1 MKLVKKLTILILVL
15 VCFASTVA
23 CGESGEQEVNELG
36 CPSSQ
41 RFEAG
46 ELSRCVWDMKLWDGV
61 LYIGGG
67 DYDKNTGPVSLW
79 AYNVKEK
86 QWDCS
91 ASLPDEAITRFLV
104 LNGQLVA
111 PGIDPTESWELGN
124 YYKLENDEW
133 KVHRVL
139 PNAVHT
145 FDAVQ
150 HNGIVIVG
158 IGTDGKT
165 FPALISYDDGT
176 TFSAI
181 PFYKNGVLFE
191 LSAYEYSRTYEL
203 FVFNDRVYALVYN
216 KQFDGEYNVE
226 MYVFDGGAF
235 NFVKGVDN
243 FCKFGNISV
252 NMLNAKGQFKDSF
265 FISSD
270 YLYVSDNLNQ
280 FDKVKLPQDENA
292 SQFRVIDGKL
302 YVLSYK
308 PHEKEEDK
316 YKIRMYVSD
325 SGVDNF
331 KQVFSFDYDVH
342 PLCFE
347 KDGDVFYVGMGTKT
361 ITHQNNGMVLEVRL

>member
-1 MKLVKKLTILILVL
+1 MKLVKKLTILILVV
-15 VCFASTVA
+15 VCLFSTFA
-23 CGESGEQEVNELG
+23 CGESGKQEVNELG
-36 CPSSQ
+36 VPSSQ
-41 RFEAG
+41 GFETG

-61 LYIGGG
+61 LYVGGG
-67 DYDKNTGPVSLW
+67 DYNKNTGPVSLW
-79 AYNVKEK
+79 AYSLKDK
-86 QWDCS
+86 QWKIS

-104 LNGQLVA
+104 LNGQLIV
-111 PGIDPTESWELGN
+111 PGVDPIENWELGN
-124 YYKLENDEW
+124 YYRLENGEW

-139 PNAVHT
+139 PGAVHT
-145 FDAVQ
+145 FDAIQ
-150 HNGIVIVG
+150 HNGIVFMG
-158 IGTDGKT
+158 IGTNGQNY
-165 FPALISYDDGT
+165 PAMISYDGGT
-176 TFSAI
+176 TFSTT
-181 PFYKNGVLFE
+181 PFYKNGVFCDL
-191 LSAYEYSRTYEL
+191 LVYEYSRTYEL

-226 MYVFDGGAF
+226 MYVFDDGAF
-235 NFVKGVDN
+235 SFVKCVDN

-252 NMLNAKGQFKDSF
+252 NMLNAKGQFKDKF

-270 YLYVSDNLNQ
+270 YLYVSNSLNQ

-347 KDGDVFYVGMGTKT
+347 KNGDVFYVGMGTKT

>member
-1 MKLVKKLTILILVL
+1 MKIVKKLTILILVV
-15 VCFASTVA
+15 VCLFSTIA
-23 CGESGEQEVNELG
+23 CGESGKQEVNELG
-36 CPSSQ
+36 VPSSQ
-41 RFEAG
+41 GFETG

-61 LYIGGG
+61 LYVGGG
-67 DYDKNTGPVSLW
+67 DYNKNTGPVSLW
-79 AYNVKEK
+79 AYSLKDK
-86 QWDCS
+86 QWEIS
-91 ASLPDEAITRFLV
+91 ARLPDEAITRFLV
-104 LNGQLVA
+104 LNGQLIV
-111 PGIDPTESWELGN
+111 PGVDPIENWELGN
-124 YYKLENDEW
+124 YYRLENGEW

-145 FDAVQ
+145 FDAIQ
-150 HNGIVIVG
+150 HNGIVFMG
-158 IGTDGKT
+158 IGTNGQNY
-165 FPALISYDDGT
+165 PAMISYDGGT

-181 PFYKNGVLFE
+181 RFYKNGVLCD
-191 LSAYEYSRTYEL
+191 LLVYEYSRTYES
-203 FVFNDRVYALVYN
+203 FVLKDRVYALVYN

-226 MYVFDGGAF
+226 MYVFDDGAF
-235 NFVKGVDN
+235 SFVKCVDN

-252 NMLNAKGQFKDSF
+252 NMLNAKGQFKDKF

-270 YLYVSDNLNQ
+270 YLYVSNNLNQ

-347 KDGDVFYVGMGTKT
+347 KNGEVFYVGMGTKT